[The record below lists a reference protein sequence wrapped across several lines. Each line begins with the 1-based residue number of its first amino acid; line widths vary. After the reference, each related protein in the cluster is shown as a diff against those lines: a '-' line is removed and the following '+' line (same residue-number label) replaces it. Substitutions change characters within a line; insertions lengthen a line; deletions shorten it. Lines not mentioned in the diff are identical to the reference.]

1 MNKSLLD
8 ISAKIDRNTVDA
20 IETINSV
27 ANTLDLSFFIVGA
40 IARDLL
46 LEHVYNI
53 SPYRATLDIDLGV
66 RVSQWDHFERLKREL
81 IKTERFKERRELN
94 RLEYLDNLFIDLIP
108 FGPIADPGS
117 LVSWPPRGDI
127 VMNVLGFDEAFQ
139 NSVAVTLRLNP
150 LLQIKVVTLAGLAV
164 MKLVSW
170 KDKYPER
177 AKDASDLAL
186 IIKTYADAGNA
197 ERIFEELSEF
207 VDSDQF
213 DYVSA
218 GARLLGR
225 DMSAIMSHEAR
236 KEILDILNYEAGE
249 QDQPK
254 LIVDMISTGALS
266 GTDFMY
272 MKNLLEE
279 LRSAM
284 LSTQKKRLF

>member
-8 ISAKIDRNTVDA
+8 ITAEIDRNTIDV
-20 IETINSV
+20 IETINNV
-27 ANTLDLSFFIVGA
+27 AKTIRLQFMVVGA
-40 IARDLL
+40 IARDLFF
-46 LEHVYNI
+46 EHIHNI

-66 RVSQWDHFERLKREL
+66 RVSQWDHFERLKQGL
-81 IKTERFKERRELN
+81 IKTGRFKERRELN
-94 RLEYLDNLFIDLIP
+94 RLEYVDNLYIDLIP
-108 FGPIADPGS
+108 FGPIAGPGS
-117 LVSWPPRGDI
+117 KVSWPPKGDM
-127 VMNVLGFDEAFQ
+127 VMNVLGFEEAFQ
-139 NSVAVTLRLNP
+139 SSVTVTLRSNP

-164 MKLVSW
+164 MKFVSW

-225 DMSAIMSHEAR
+225 DMSAIMSYEAR
-236 KEILDILNYEAGE
+236 KEILDVLNYETGE

-279 LRSAM
+279 LKSAI
-284 LSTQKKRLF
+284 LST